1 MTQKLEDDIFK
12 LLQSQEI
19 TTHIASILK
28 GIRFGSI
35 EIVVH
40 DGRIVQIEKHE
51 KFRVKNYSISTES
64 IGDIP

>member
-12 LLQSQEI
+12 LLLSQEI
-19 TTHIASILK
+19 EAHLASILK
-28 GIRFGSI
+28 SIRFGSI

-51 KFRVKNYSISTES
+51 KFRVKN
-64 IGDIP
+64 

>member
-12 LLQSQEI
+12 WLQSQEI
-19 TTHIASILK
+19 VTHLASILK
-28 GIRFGSI
+28 SIRFGSI

-51 KFRVKNYSISTES
+51 KFRVKN
-64 IGDIP
+64 

>member
-1 MTQKLEDDIFK
+1 MLLHLFKVAHMTLKLEDEIFK

-19 TTHIASILK
+19 ALHIASILK

-51 KFRVKNYSISTES
+51 KFRFKS
-64 IGDIP
+64 